1 MADEIPAPDG
11 KVARRVLHFFWLT
24 DYSASMGGKKIAT
37 LNQAIRESLPLI
49 QKAVSAHP
57 QVQVMMRAI
66 RFSDE
71 ASWHVGPA
79 PVPVEQFFWPELEA
93 EGLTGTAKAIRL
105 LIPELSIEKMPRR
118 GLPPV
123 CLLVS
128 DGYCTDPEGEYDR
141 AISELNHVPWG
152 MKAIRLAIA
161 IGDESDYNEAELL
174 KFSNQEK
181 VGILKAHTPEE
192 LLNFIKWAS
201 TEATLGSSRSK
212 SRHAACTAPR
222 RKKLGVI
229 QAQANHDQAENTH
242 DDHPAVQHADVHF
255 ELSCNIDQHPLR
267 KYFRDIVESTLPPDI
282 LSLELFRQY
291 VDVDAVRRDGTG
303 CGCCRCR

>member
-66 RFSDE
+66 KFSDE
-71 ASWHVGPA
+71 AAWHVGPA
-79 PVPVEQFFWPELEA
+79 PVPVEQFFWPELQA
-93 EGLTGTAKAIRL
+93 DGLTATAKAIRL

-123 CLLVS
+123 CILVS
-128 DGYCTDPEGEYDR
+128 DGYCTDPDGEYDR
-141 AISELNHVPWG
+141 AIGELDRVPWG

-174 KFSNQEK
+174 KFSNQEQ
-181 VGILKAHTPEE
+181 VGVLKAHTPEE

-212 SRHAACTAPR
+212 SRDLTGETGNVALTPPPPPT
-222 RKKLGVI
+222 I
-229 QAQANHDQAENTH
+229 T
-242 DDHPAVQHADVHF
+242 
-255 ELSCNIDQHPLR
+255 S
-267 KYFRDIVESTLPPDI
+267 STEP
-282 LSLELFRQY
+282 F
-291 VDVDAVRRDGTG
+291 
-303 CGCCRCR
+303 